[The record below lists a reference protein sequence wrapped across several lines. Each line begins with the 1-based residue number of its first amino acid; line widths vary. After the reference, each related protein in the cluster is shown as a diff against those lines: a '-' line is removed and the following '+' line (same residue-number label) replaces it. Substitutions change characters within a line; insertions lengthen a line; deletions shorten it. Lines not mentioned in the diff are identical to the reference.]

1 MLPTPDTSHVS
12 FDRIYEPAEDSFL
25 LLDTLS
31 APSEKEFLRQRFPRD
46 EQTSLSS
53 SPFVVEIGT
62 GSGVVLSFVH
72 AHAET
77 IFGRADIFT
86 AGVDVNRYACE
97 ATQETVR
104 IAEEEQISQN
114 LSHGS
119 YLGNVVGNLGT
130 CLKPGMVDVMIFNP
144 PYVPSPDVPVP
155 ELSGAGNEDGTLT
168 YEGDSKLLALSY
180 AGGVDGMEI
189 TDRLIDALPEVL
201 NRERGCAYILLCAQ
215 NKPEDVKERIRGFG
229 DEWKAETVRFGAC
242 HLMLPEINMTSVPQ
256 YRCDAVKKA
265 DVCIKAHGQN
275 VPLLVRE

>member
-25 LLDTLS
+25 LLDALS
-31 APSEKEFLRQRFPRD
+31 SASEKKFLQQRFPQN
-46 EQTSLSS
+46 EQPSISP

-72 AHAET
+72 AHARI
-77 IFGRADIFT
+77 IFGRADILT
-86 AGVDVNRYACE
+86 AGVDVNRYACQ
-97 ATQETVR
+97 ATQETVKV
-104 IAEEEQISQN
+104 AEREQNSQG

-130 CLKPGMVDVMIFNP
+130 CLKPGMVDVLIFNP
-144 PYVPSPDVPVP
+144 PYVPSPDVPIP

-189 TDRLIDALPEVL
+189 TDRLIDTLPEVL
-201 NRERGCAYILLCAQ
+201 NKERGCAYILLCAQ
-215 NKPEDVKERIRGFG
+215 NKPEDVKQRIRGFG
-229 DEWKAETVRFGAC
+229 DEWKAETVSNSGRVGGWEK
-242 HLMLPEINMTSVPQ
+242 LQI
-256 YRCDAVKKA
+256 
-265 DVCIKAHGQN
+265 
-275 VPLLVRE
+275 VRIWRMPPNAS